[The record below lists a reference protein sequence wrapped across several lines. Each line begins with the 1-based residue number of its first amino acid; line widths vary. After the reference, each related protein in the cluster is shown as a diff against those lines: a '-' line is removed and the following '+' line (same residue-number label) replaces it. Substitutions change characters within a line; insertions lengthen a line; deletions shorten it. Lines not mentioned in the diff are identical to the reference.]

1 MTDEERHFTR
11 DFEDLILTLLVSLSL
26 SAYRVR
32 FTKVENTF
40 TSEEAINNLGS
51 LKSSQ
56 SRNLVQRSLTSS
68 NLNLSGVSTV

>member
-32 FTKVENTF
+32 FTKVEKVVTI
-40 TSEEAINNLGS
+40 SESCATKPDIF
-51 LKSSQ
+51 
-56 SRNLVQRSLTSS
+56 
-68 NLNLSGVSTV
+68 